1 MLSARTQATLL
12 LTGHIPLPGHGK
24 MGLDPA
30 EPLDVREW
38 NRLARWLSSQQ
49 LTPEDLLGPNAT
61 QILTEWDDERIP
73 TERLRALLDRGHAL
87 ALVTDRWLGTGMWII
102 TRSDPGY
109 PARLKQHMKD
119 SAPPLLFGYGD
130 HRHFS
135 NRGVAIVGSRDAAE
149 ADLALAESLGSQVS
163 AAGCNVISGGARG
176 VDDRAARGAFA
187 AEGTV
192 IVVVADSLLRN
203 GSKPHYLPHLLSG
216 DLVLTTPYSPETGF
230 SAGNAMGRNRLIYCL
245 ADAAVA
251 VSSANGTGGTFSGAS
266 QNLRSRWVPLW
277 VAPTEDPASG
287 NSALVAQGAGWLPSR
302 DHLEIEPLFTWPTA
316 PEQSSVTPAQ
326 ATLF

>member
-1 MLSARTQATLL
+1 MLSPRTQATLL
-12 LTGHIPLPGHGK
+12 LTGHIALGG
-24 MGLDPA
+24 DERA

-38 NRLARWLSSQQ
+38 NRLARWLAAHD
-49 LTPEDLLGPNAT
+49 LAPEDLVTAEAEA
-61 QILTEWDDERIP
+61 ILDEWNDERIP
-73 TERLRALLDRGHAL
+73 ADRLRALLDRGHTL
-87 ALVTDRWLGTGMWII
+87 ALVTERWLGTGMWII
-102 TRSDPGY
+102 GRSDPGY
-109 PARLKQHMKD
+109 PVRLKQHMKD

-130 HRHFS
+130 LRTFR

-149 ADLALAESLGSQVS
+149 ADLALAESLGQAVS
-163 AAGCNVISGGARG
+163 AAGCNVVSGGARG

-187 AEGTV
+187 ARGTV

-203 GSKPHYLPHLLSG
+203 ASKPHYRQHLLSG

-230 SAGNAMGRNRLIYCL
+230 SAGNAMGRNRVIYCL

-251 VSSANGTGGTFSGAS
+251 VSSANGTGGTFGGAS

-277 VAPTEDPASG
+277 VAPTDDPASG
-287 NSALVAQGAGWLPSR
+287 NPALVSQGAGWLPSR
-302 DHLEIEPLFTWPTA
+302 DAIDVESLFTWPEA
-316 PEQSSVTPAQ
+316 PATPSAPPAQ